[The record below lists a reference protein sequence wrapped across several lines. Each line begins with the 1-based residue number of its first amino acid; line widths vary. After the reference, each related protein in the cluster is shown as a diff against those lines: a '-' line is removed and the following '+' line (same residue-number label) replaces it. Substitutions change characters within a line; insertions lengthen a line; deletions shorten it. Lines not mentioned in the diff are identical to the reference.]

1 LRENTF
7 DEMIALFWNIYMLK
21 FYEKMATKYCILS
34 MGKTI
39 D

>member
-1 LRENTF
+1 
-7 DEMIALFWNIYMLK
+7 MLK